1 MCVGICAYVHSFGKR
16 VCNSTRF
23 LRFVNLKVKNHQIM
37 SLEDEERSEKYTEKI
52 RDDFK
57 NGESATQREKQSV

>member
-1 MCVGICAYVHSFGKR
+1 M
-16 VCNSTRF
+16 
-23 LRFVNLKVKNHQIM
+23 NLKVKNHQIM